1 MLSLFSRCPS
11 VSFSY
16 CLDIYTEDLCSFFKP
31 LPHLT
36 HFVDFFIFL
45 RAKPRRWIS
54 WKPFLYFSS
63 LLLCASRWTMHG
75 IIDME
80 KSEESVR
87 RLIKAVSFL
96 IPLIF
101 LSIISK
107 VLTAGVKNWMRCFFL
122 RCSSYILCR
131 ASKRYF
137 MVYHFHRESPLV
149 FGRSHE
155 STVISSP
162 KLLDCRPSIQHL

>member
-1 MLSLFSRCPS
+1 
-11 VSFSY
+11 
-16 CLDIYTEDLCSFFKP
+16 
-31 LPHLT
+31 
-36 HFVDFFIFL
+36 
-45 RAKPRRWIS
+45 
-54 WKPFLYFSS
+54 
-63 LLLCASRWTMHG
+63 
-75 IIDME
+75 ME

-107 VLTAGVKNWMRCFFL
+107 VLTAGVKNWMRCFSV

-149 FGRSHE
+149 FGRSYE
-155 STVISSP
+155 STVISSI